1 MVAEFSFVQYK
12 RSRHIEHRWTI
23 VYGLMGIISR
33 TGWLVAYPSICFFS
47 RVSFFP
53 TLTHSPYTWV
63 PQGPNFPSHTNAK
76 RSPSPW
82 LVWPPT

>member
-33 TGWLVAYPSICFFS
+33 TYCLVAYPSICFS
-47 RVSFFP
+47 HV
-53 TLTHSPYTWV
+53 
-63 PQGPNFPSHTNAK
+63 FPSF
-76 RSPSPW
+76 
-82 LVWPPT
+82 PP